1 MTGSISLLSP
11 LRFVV
16 AEPSRRAA
24 NPSRNL
30 TGATLLDLVKMLFR
44 IVRQDTPG
52 LGPMD
57 FRTEDA
63 SLMVIDHEQ
72 PMRGFRVGFGR
83 DRLRLFEKV
92 AQRHDVPIFRDILC
106 VRLMQDERL
115 PIARRLEVP
124 IGLFRDLAKLL

>member
-1 MTGSISLLSP
+1 
-11 LRFVV
+11 
-16 AEPSRRAA
+16 
-24 NPSRNL
+24 
-30 TGATLLDLVKMLFR
+30 MLFR

-63 SLMVIDHEQ
+63 SRMVIDHEQ
-72 PMRGFRVGFGR
+72 PMRGFRVGFGW

-115 PIARRLEVP
+115 TIARRLEVP
-124 IGLFRDLAKLL
+124 IGFFRDLAKLV